1 MLKRLGLGA
10 ALLIAG
16 AVPAFAEDTCQAP
29 PIPAVVDGNS
39 ATRDQLVAGIAAVK
53 GYISASDTY
62 QACIADYLAVAKT
75 QADKDKKPV
84 DPALVQAEGDKVT
97 ANQNNKQK
105 VGDAINVSIG
115 AWKKAHP
122 G

>member
-1 MLKRLGLGA
+1 MLKRLVLGA
-10 ALLIAG
+10 ALLFAG
-16 AVPAFAEDTCQAP
+16 AVPAFAEDSCAVP
-29 PIPAVVDGNS
+29 PVPAVVDGSS

-53 GYISASDTY
+53 GYIAQSDTY

-97 ANQNNKQK
+97 ANQNSKQK
-105 VGDAINVSIG
+105 VGDAINASIG